1 MYFSPKTIFK
11 YLRLIGLLGI
21 VDYAGAAQIIIK
33 AEATREY
40 SKQVAT
46 RNPDEPLTYHFIKGD
61 FFPGYISDPS
71 LGKVDFMDIAQNL
84 AIQLTKQNYY
94 PSKDIENND
103 VMIIVNWG
111 ITAVEE
117 DLMEMSGITSM
128 EEYETIYGLG
138 DSNDETVAQQLELFG
153 PTAVAK
159 PGAADRRKTSRLL
172 GFAETLDSTNV
183 MPQDLYELDSA
194 LNRERYFFVVL
205 AYDYQK
211 FKNEKEMKLLW
222 ITRFSIQA
230 TGTNF
235 EDAYKELTF
244 AASDYF
250 GKNMKGLQKK
260 RTDDDSKVEMGEI
273 EVLETVPEN

>member
-1 MYFSPKTIFK
+1 
-11 YLRLIGLLGI
+11 
-21 VDYAGAAQIIIK
+21 
-33 AEATREY
+33 
-40 SKQVAT
+40 
-46 RNPDEPLTYHFIKGD
+46 
-61 FFPGYISDPS
+61 
-71 LGKVDFMDIAQNL
+71 
-84 AIQLTKQNYY
+84 
-94 PSKDIENND
+94 
-103 VMIIVNWG
+103 
-111 ITAVEE
+111 
-117 DLMEMSGITSM
+117 
-128 EEYETIYGLG
+128 
-138 DSNDETVAQQLELFG
+138 
-153 PTAVAK
+153 
-159 PGAADRRKTSRLL
+159 
-172 GFAETLDSTNV
+172 